1 MVLSLV
7 LGACGGDS
15 ARHIEDAPSA
25 GSDAQKANDA
35 PATSVPDYIWFVL
48 DETSGT
54 TAKDSSSHHYDITGL
69 TGVTWANGAQF
80 DGLGGGGA
88 VAVDSSYRTPPLTLS
103 AWLRPAARA
112 DETSITGPLQPYPSN
127 AIGDDIPAEF
137 GYGLGLN
144 TWTDGTPGSALT
156 VEGVNACVPGAS
168 FPVACDL
175 PPTTGAPAFVAGTEY
190 LVTVTID
197 TSFVAHAYVDGATYA
212 DATAGAL
219 QADAT
224 QFWLGRHNDDTS
236 YANKRFFSGGI
247 RDVRVYKRVL
257 AAPEVAAL
265 YAAGPT
271 TVAPHYELRASALI
285 IASTAD

>member
-1 MVLSLV
+1 MSKRWLV
-7 LGACGGDS
+7 VALLLTACGDDS
-15 ARHIEDAPSA
+15 ARHILDAPSS
-25 GSDAQKANDA
+25 GSDAAKAIDA
-35 PATSVPDYIWFVL
+35 PAVAAPDFIWFVL

-69 TGVTWANGAQF
+69 TGVTWANGAQL
-80 DGLGGGGA
+80 DGTGGGGS
-88 VAVDSSYRTPPLTLS
+88 VAVDSSYRLPPLTLS
-103 AWLRPAARA
+103 AWLKPAARA
-112 DETSITGPLQPYPSN
+112 DETSIVGPLQPYPSN

-144 TWTDGTPGSALT
+144 TWTDGTPGAALT

-175 PPTTGAPAFVAGTEY
+175 AATSGATVFTSGIEY

-197 TSFVAHAYVDGATYA
+197 TSLVAHAYVNGAPYA

-219 QADAT
+219 QANAT

-236 YANKRFFSGGI
+236 YGTKRFFDGGI
-247 RDVRVYKRVL
+247 RDVRVYKKVL
-257 AAPEVAAL
+257 APSEVASL

-271 TVAPHYELRASALI
+271 TVAP
-285 IASTAD
+285 

>member
-1 MVLSLV
+1 MLTRWFVLPLL

-15 ARHIEDAPSA
+15 ARHIEDAPA
-25 GSDAQKANDA
+25 TGSDSRTIDA
-35 PATSVPDYIWFVL
+35 PTAAAPDYIWFVL
-48 DETSGT
+48 DEKSGT
-54 TAKDSSSHHYDITGL
+54 TARDSSSHHYDITDL
-69 TGVTWANGAQF
+69 TGVTWSNGAQF
-80 DGLGGGGA
+80 DGTGGGGS

-103 AWLRPAARA
+103 AWLTPAARA
-112 DETSITGPLQPYPSN
+112 DETSIVGPLQPYPSN

-156 VEGVNACVPGAS
+156 VEGVNACAPGAS

-175 PPTTGAPAFVAGTEY
+175 PPTAGSPAFASGTEY
-190 LVTVTID
+190 LVTVTLD
-197 TSFVAHAYVDGATYA
+197 TTSVAHAYVNGVPYA
-212 DATAGAL
+212 DATAAAL
-219 QADAT
+219 QADPT

-236 YANKRFFSGGI
+236 YATKRFFAGGM

-257 AAPEVAAL
+257 APTEVATL

-271 TVAPHYELRASALI
+271 TVAP
-285 IASTAD
+285 